1 MSYIEFLEALSR
13 CAEKSSPAPFGYS
26 NVLYYN
32 IEWNE
37 FWIKIIITF
46 TFENWI
52 ILHKTFN

>member
-32 IEWNE
+32 IE
-37 FWIKIIITF
+37 
-46 TFENWI
+46 
-52 ILHKTFN
+52 